1 MRGIEFQT
9 FDFIDRIESV
19 RTPDDVYSLFSHEM
33 LGFGFSNFLIT
44 EMPPP
49 GSNLGASIIL
59 NGWSRVWFDRYM
71 DQGLYKHDPMAK
83 KTRETTQPFL
93 WSDVKV
99 ERPAA
104 KRVMDEAAECGLR
117 DGFSVPIFGSAG
129 EQSCVTM
136 GGERLEIPPR
146 GRQALHL
153 MSIYTHDRARA
164 LRGHLTVR
172 PSKPS
177 STLLTP
183 REREVLKWVA
193 LGKTDWEIGE
203 ILNIAETTSTAH
215 MQNVCRKLNAA
226 TRAQAVAA
234 AMIRREI
241 SL

>member
-1 MRGIEFQT
+1 VRRIELQT
-9 FDFIDRIESV
+9 FDFIDRIESA
-19 RTPDDVYSLFSHEM
+19 RCPADVYKLFSREM
-33 LGFGFSNFLIT
+33 LSYGFSNFLIT

-59 NGWSRVWFDRYM
+59 NGWSRTWFDRYM
-71 DQGLYKHDPMAK
+71 EQGFYKHDPMAK
-83 KTRETTQPFL
+83 KTRETTQPFF
-93 WSDVKV
+93 WNDVRV

-104 KRVMDEAAECGLR
+104 KKVMNEAAECGLR
-117 DGFSVPIFGSAG
+117 DGLSVPIFGSAG

-136 GGERLEIPPR
+136 GGMHLEIPPR

-164 LRGHLTVR
+164 LRCNPTGFDER
-172 PSKPS
+172 NNA
-177 STLLTP
+177 LLTP

-193 LGKTDWEIGE
+193 MGKTDWEIGE

-215 MQNVCRKLNAA
+215 MQNICRKLDAR

-234 AMIRREI
+234 AMMRREI